1 MTSDPSATGFALAPV
16 ENVRRALLAAGV
28 ADTVAVFDDSV
39 PTAEAAAATL
49 GCPVGAIANSLVF
62 VCGGEPL
69 LILASGAARVD
80 VKLTARLN
88 GLPAIKRAAADFVL
102 EHTGQEVGGV
112 APLGHPA
119 PLRTLLDTS
128 LAQYGVLWAGGGHHS
143 AMFSIGYADLARIT
157 GATPTQVR

>member
-1 MTSDPSATGFALAPV
+1 MTHEPSATGLALTPV
-16 ENVRRALLAAGV
+16 ETVRRALLAAGV
-28 ADTVAVFDDSV
+28 ADTVAIFENSV
-39 PTAEAAAATL
+39 PTAEAAAAAL

-62 VCGGEPL
+62 SCGGEPL

-88 GLPAIKRAAADFVL
+88 GLPPIKRASAEFVL

-119 PLRTLLDTS
+119 PLRTLLDVS
-128 LAQYGVLWAGGGHHS
+128 LDGYDVLWAGGGHHS
-143 AMFSIGYADLARIT
+143 AMFSIGYEDLARIT